1 MKSLDVIR
9 EEADAEYWRIVAG
22 CIRERRI
29 KAGMSQKQLASVAGI
44 TCAQVQTLERRL
56 LSARSDIF
64 KRCCRALGISMVR
77 LLAEASHY
85 ERERLL
91 VRIAGGQSS

>member
-9 EEADAEYWRIVAG
+9 EEADAEYWQIAAG

-29 KAGMSQKQLASVAGI
+29 KAGLSQKQLASAAGI

-56 LSARSDIF
+56 LSARLDIF
-64 KRCCRALGISMVR
+64 KFCCLALGISMVQ
-77 LLAEASHY
+77 LLAEACHC

-91 VRIAGGQSS
+91 LRIAGGQS